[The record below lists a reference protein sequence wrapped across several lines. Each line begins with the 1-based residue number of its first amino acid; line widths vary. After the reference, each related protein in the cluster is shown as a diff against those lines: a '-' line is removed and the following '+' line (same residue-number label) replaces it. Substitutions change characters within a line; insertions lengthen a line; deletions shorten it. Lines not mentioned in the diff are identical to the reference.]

1 MNENRNQTD
10 PKLNNE
16 INKTPS
22 FSPSPQMT
30 DNEIQDMT
38 QSAEEIPTM
47 TLPPLKRSLLPI
59 AFLLVTLMILIAM
72 KGADAVNVW
81 SPIVLLS
88 ASALAIG
95 LSAKELR
102 HDTKMLRWGI
112 KKSSSQILPA
122 VPILLF
128 IAVLSTTWMLGG
140 IVPTFIHYGLQYLNA
155 KTFLVTVCAACS
167 CISVMTGSSWT
178 TIATIGVAFMGIGQ
192 VMGYSDPWIAGAIIS
207 GAYFGDKISPLSD
220 TTVVASSSC
229 GVDLFA
235 HIRYLMFT
243 TGPSMLIAL
252 AVFLLEGLLKEP
264 SIGELQHN
272 GMLDTLH
279 LTFNITPWVLIVPV
293 ITLILIACK
302 LKTMLTLAISSL
314 LGVVAMVIFQPQL
327 PFNME
332 LLKAIWSGAVFNTS
346 DSGFN
351 DLVSTSGVLG
361 MLPTICL
368 VISAMIFGGV
378 MIGTGMIGSISTAV
392 TKKLKGVKS
401 IVGATIG
408 SGLMLNGFTADQYL
422 SIIIGANMYK
432 EVYSRSGLES
442 RKLSRTLEDS
452 ISVTSVLIP
461 WNSCGLTQSAVLGVS
476 TLAYFP
482 YCVFNYLSPIMSFI
496 VTTGCLKMKRGVVA
510 GVRKVV

>member
-1 MNENRNQTD
+1 MKVNDKELQSPLVED
-10 PKLNNE
+10 MQE
-16 INKTPS
+16 IS
-22 FSPSPQMT
+22 
-30 DNEIQDMT
+30 
-38 QSAEEIPTM
+38 
-47 TLPPLKRSLLPI
+47 LPPLKISLLPI
-59 AFLLVTLMILIAM
+59 AFLLVTLMILIAL
-72 KGADAVNVW
+72 KGADAVNFW

-88 ASALAIG
+88 ASALSIG
-95 LSAKELR
+95 LSAGKIKEDSSLLR
-102 HDTKMLRWGI
+102 RGMRR
-112 KKSSSQILPA
+112 SASQILPA

-155 KTFLVTVCAACS
+155 KTFLLTVCAACS

-178 TIATIGVAFMGIGQ
+178 TIATIGVAFMGIGE

-207 GAYFGDKISPLSD
+207 GAYFGDKVSPLSD

-229 GVDLFA
+229 GVDLFT
-235 HIRYLMFT
+235 HIRYLMLT
-243 TGPSMLIAL
+243 SGPSMFIAL
-252 AVFLLEGLLKEP
+252 TVFLLEGLLMKPASE
-264 SIGELQHN
+264 ELQQN
-272 GMLDTLH
+272 GMLDALH
-279 LTFNITPWVLIVPV
+279 LTFNITPWVLIVPL
-293 ITLILIACK
+293 ITLVLIALK

-327 PFNME
+327 PFNFE
-332 LLKAIWSGAVFNTS
+332 LLRAIWSGAVFNTS
-346 DSGFN
+346 DAGFN

-378 MIGTGMIGSISTAV
+378 MIGTGMLRTISTAV
-392 TKKLKGVKS
+392 TERLKGVKS

-432 EVYSRSGLES
+432 DVYSRSGLEAK
-442 RKLSRTLEDS
+442 KLSRTLEDS

-482 YCVFNYLSPIMSFI
+482 YCVFNYLSPIMSFV
-496 VTTGCLKMKRGVVA
+496 VTTGVLKTKRSLVA
-510 GVRKVV
+510 RFRKAV